1 MKKEMKK
8 ETDMLY
14 DKLAVIIQTKGSKI
28 YQVALNQEMA
38 DFLYSELQDY
48 YPDGKIKILE
58 NEIKG
63 ITLD

>member
-1 MKKEMKK
+1 MKKETKK

-14 DKLAVIIQTKGSKI
+14 DKLAVIIQTKGGKI

-38 DFLYSELQDY
+38 DFLYSELRDY

-58 NEIKG
+58 DEIKG

>member
-1 MKKEMKK
+1 MKNTKN
-8 ETDMLY
+8 DMLY
-14 DKLAVIIQTKGSKI
+14 DKLAVVIKTKGDKI

-38 DFLYSELQDY
+38 DLLYSELRDY